1 MATAPPPIRLAILE
15 ADTPFG
21 EHRAKYGS
29 YGGVFVSLLYKAAD
43 ASNVPRERLKITG
56 WDVVNVDG
64 AEEGEEEEMGGEF
77 DFKRTKGIP
86 RMEDVDAVLI
96 TGSRRWTSLP
106 FAWDGKKKRKEK
118 KRYQRHCWTEEEDAA
133 AADDGGTKG

>member
-1 MATAPPPIRLAILE
+1 MASAPPPIRLALLE

-21 EHRAKYGS
+21 DHRARYGS

-43 ASNVPRERLKITG
+43 ASRVPRERLQITG

-64 AEEGEEEEMGGEF
+64 AEEGAEEEMGGEF
-77 DFKRTKGIP
+77 DFRRTKGIP

-96 TGSRRWTSLP
+96 TGSRRWNFSAFCL
-106 FAWDGKKKRKEK
+106 GLKKKLK
-118 KRYQRHCWTEEEDAA
+118 K
-133 AADDGGTKG
+133 